1 MALVYSAALIVVM
14 VAALGL
20 IALLV
25 GRQRIGRRG
34 LAGNT
39 MGAGVA

>member
-1 MALVYSAALIVVM
+1 VM
-14 VAALGL
+14 VSALGL

-34 LAGNT
+34 LAAGNI
-39 MGAGVA
+39 GVGVA